1 MGKLFTVGH
10 SQHTP
15 EYFINLLK
23 RHNINCVLDVR
34 STPYSKYAEQ
44 FNRENV
50 HAFLQ
55 NSSIRYSYMGKY
67 FGARPTELKSYN
79 NKGYLDFEKVA
90 QSERFNIGVKNVIL
104 GLEQNNNI
112 ALMCTEKDP
121 IDCHRAILVARAF
134 ELRGIE
140 VNHILSDGTLQN
152 QRKLDERL
160 LDMYFPERE
169 QLSIFNYNDIPD
181 DDEYITRAYR
191 KRNEEIGYHIDLKQF
206 AAV

>member
-1 MGKLFTVGH
+1 M
-10 SQHTP
+10 
-15 EYFINLLK
+15 
-23 RHNINCVLDVR
+23 
-34 STPYSKYAEQ
+34 
-44 FNRENV
+44 
-50 HAFLQ
+50 
-55 NSSIRYSYMGKY
+55 
-67 FGARPTELKSYN
+67 
-79 NKGYLDFEKVA
+79 DFEKVA

>member
-1 MGKLFTVGH
+1 M
-10 SQHTP
+10 
-15 EYFINLLK
+15 
-23 RHNINCVLDVR
+23 
-34 STPYSKYAEQ
+34 
-44 FNRENV
+44 
-50 HAFLQ
+50 
-55 NSSIRYSYMGKY
+55 
-67 FGARPTELKSYN
+67 
-79 NKGYLDFEKVA
+79 DFEKVA

-160 LDMYFPERE
+160 LDMYFQKEN
-169 QLSIFNYNDIPD
+169 NYP
-181 DDEYITRAYR
+181 YLITMTYLMMT
-191 KRNEEIGYHIDLKQF
+191 NI
-206 AAV
+206 

>member
-1 MGKLFTVGH
+1 M
-10 SQHTP
+10 
-15 EYFINLLK
+15 
-23 RHNINCVLDVR
+23 
-34 STPYSKYAEQ
+34 
-44 FNRENV
+44 
-50 HAFLQ
+50 
-55 NSSIRYSYMGKY
+55 
-67 FGARPTELKSYN
+67 YN

>member
-1 MGKLFTVGH
+1 M
-10 SQHTP
+10 S
-15 EYFINLLK
+15 
-23 RHNINCVLDVR
+23 
-34 STPYSKYAEQ
+34 SSYSGGQ
-44 FNRENV
+44 
-50 HAFLQ
+50 
-55 NSSIRYSYMGKY
+55 SIW
-67 FGARPTELKSYN
+67 
-79 NKGYLDFEKVA
+79 
-90 QSERFNIGVKNVIL
+90 
-104 GLEQNNNI
+104 
-112 ALMCTEKDP
+112 
-121 IDCHRAILVARAF
+121 
-134 ELRGIE
+134 GIE

>member
-1 MGKLFTVGH
+1 
-10 SQHTP
+10 
-15 EYFINLLK
+15 
-23 RHNINCVLDVR
+23 
-34 STPYSKYAEQ
+34 
-44 FNRENV
+44 
-50 HAFLQ
+50 
-55 NSSIRYSYMGKY
+55 
-67 FGARPTELKSYN
+67 
-79 NKGYLDFEKVA
+79 
-90 QSERFNIGVKNVIL
+90 
-104 GLEQNNNI
+104 
-112 ALMCTEKDP
+112 MCTEKDP